1 MSALDTAQPAD
12 PAASPRPDSAE
23 VTGWLLEG
31 RWFTIDLEGRITAW
45 SPAAAQRF
53 GHERKAITGEMFV
66 DTLVAP
72 ASRPAC
78 AQAVA
83 TAMDGAA
90 ADHAGFTGD
99 IDALDASGNALRAAF
114 ALVPIQ
120 LSGGYEFNELLQEIS
135 TRSGNAASLG
145 ELKARHESVLGLIES
160 ALTGKAAES
169 AQTED
174 GGPLAGAL
182 VLFRTGEASGAPV
195 GNGQPA
201 MPDNVVSIADAAG
214 NEELRGQV

>member
-1 MSALDTAQPAD
+1 MSALDTAPPID
-12 PAASPRPDSAE
+12 PTDSPRPDSAE

-31 RWFTIDLEGRITAW
+31 RWFTIDLEGRITSW

-53 GHERKAITGEMFV
+53 GFERKGIAGSSFV

-72 ASRPAC
+72 AGRPMC

-99 IDALDASGNALRAAF
+99 VDALDARGNSLRAAF

-120 LSGGYEFNELLQEIS
+120 LSVGYEFNALLQEIS
-135 TRSGNAASLG
+135 SRSVNPTSLG
-145 ELKARHESVLGLIES
+145 ELKARHESVITLIES
-160 ALTGKAAES
+160 ALSGKAAEA

-174 GGPLAGAL
+174 GGRLAGAL
-182 VLFRTGEASGAPV
+182 VVFRAGEGA
-195 GNGQPA
+195 
-201 MPDNVVSIADAAG
+201 AA
-214 NEELRGQV
+214 